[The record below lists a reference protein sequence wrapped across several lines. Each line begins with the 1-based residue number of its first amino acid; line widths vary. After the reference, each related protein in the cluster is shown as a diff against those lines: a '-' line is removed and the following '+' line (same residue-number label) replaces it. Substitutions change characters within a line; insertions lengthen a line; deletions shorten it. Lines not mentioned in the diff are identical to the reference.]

1 MSCRAQH
8 IGIVLTGLRLG
19 GAERLIEEQVRLS
32 RTRQPHLRFS
42 LFALPSDRD
51 ELSARLEAL
60 DCPVTVLRGWPVSR
74 LADLLDDLA
83 VDLVHAH
90 LPRAGIVA
98 RAAVRLRRRIPLVY
112 TEHNLQRTYRL
123 PIRALHRATLSLLDV
138 AVGVSNAVTDELRY
152 TWPRG
157 ASSNRIRLVRNG
169 VDEVGLRA
177 TCMTK
182 ADARATLGLSTTAP
196 VLALVGHFRPEK
208 GHAVLLDALAMSARR
223 DLQVLFAGRDDGLEA
238 ATSLHAARLG
248 VSTQVRFLG
257 FRRDVSTVVAA
268 ADVLVMPSLREGLP
282 VALLEACAI
291 GTPVVAT
298 PAGGIGDVI
307 IDGETGRLV
316 PIGNAAALAAA
327 IGDALADPASAR
339 RMASAAAARVA
350 AMFSLEAMVD
360 AYAALY
366 DEQLC

>member
-1 MSCRAQH
+1 
-8 IGIVLTGLRLG
+8 
-19 GAERLIEEQVRLS
+19 
-32 RTRQPHLRFS
+32 
-42 LFALPSDRD
+42 
-51 ELSARLEAL
+51 
-60 DCPVTVLRGWPVSR
+60 
-74 LADLLDDLA
+74 
-83 VDLVHAH
+83 
-90 LPRAGIVA
+90 
-98 RAAVRLRRRIPLVY
+98 
-112 TEHNLQRTYRL
+112 
-123 PIRALHRATLSLLDV
+123 
-138 AVGVSNAVTDELRY
+138 
-152 TWPRG
+152 
-157 ASSNRIRLVRNG
+157 
-169 VDEVGLRA
+169 
-177 TCMTK
+177 
-182 ADARATLGLSTTAP
+182 
-196 VLALVGHFRPEK
+196 
-208 GHAVLLDALAMSARR
+208 MSARR